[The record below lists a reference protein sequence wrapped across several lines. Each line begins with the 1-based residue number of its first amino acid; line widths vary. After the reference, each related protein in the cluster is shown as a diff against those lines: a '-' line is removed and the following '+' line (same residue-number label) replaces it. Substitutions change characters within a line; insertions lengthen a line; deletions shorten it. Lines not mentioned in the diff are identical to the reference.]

1 VAQSE
6 YDEVWFQT
14 DLPRAAP
21 DARRSTLHGT
31 LRIENGQARFLAGDQ
46 VILLEPLLSV
56 MKGKRGSD
64 FINRWI
70 EVRYGDSA
78 VPSVAYLNDGGWRG
92 WRPLLKGTN
101 RQMAAD
107 LSQLTP

>member
-21 DARRSTLHGT
+21 DARRNTLHGT
-31 LRIENGQARFLAGDQ
+31 LRIENGHARFLAGDQ
-46 VILLEPLLSV
+46 VIPLEPLLSV
-56 MKGKRGSD
+56 MKGKRGTD

-70 EVRYGDSA
+70 EVRYGDSDP
-78 VPSVAYLNDGGWRG
+78 PSVAYLNDGGWRG

-107 LSQLTP
+107 LSELAP